1 MPLISK
7 RAESIVVSPI
17 RRIVSLLAQAKN
29 RNSIISFGGG
39 APSLSPPKE
48 VVDAMINALNEN
60 PQKATSYGATRGD
73 EETINAI
80 VNDLKSYK
88 VELNSKEVIMTDGA
102 TEGIILTVLSLVNRG
117 DEVLTS
123 DPTYVGFQTPVEIAN
138 GKLIRIPT
146 SWENDFQ
153 PDMEEVK
160 KKISKKTKA
169 VILLSPDNPTGRV
182 LKEEIVKEFVDL
194 AEDHDFWIIFD
205 DTYRDIYYEGKYLPI
220 FNIKNAR
227 ERTVVV
233 FTLSKSCSIPG
244 LRIGYSYGN
253 ENIIK
258 AMEKVKQF
266 FTLCSSTLSQIAVKT
281 FYSGNVKE
289 RYLKEKV
296 LPTYSHR
303 KEVMGECLKQYLP
316 KAGYSIPKGAFY
328 YFVDL
333 SKYLKKLNMDDE
345 EFATRLL
352 TEKEV
357 VVIPGKY
364 FGKKGKLHVRM
375 TFVSENDERIKE
387 GIKKMGEF
395 LSSANAIKE
404 NFVNYDFK
412 EETTK
417 IAISEKSLTE

>member
-7 RAESIVVSPI
+7 ISESIVESPI
-17 RRIVSLLAQAKN
+17 RKIVALLAHAKN
-29 RNSIISFGGG
+29 RNSIISLGGG

-48 VVDAMINALNEN
+48 VVSAMINALNEV
-60 PQKATSYGATRGD
+60 PQKATSYGATKGD

-80 VNDLKSYK
+80 VNDLKRYGI
-88 VELNSKEVIMTDGA
+88 EVSPEEIIMTDGA
-102 TEGIILTVLSLVNRG
+102 TEGIILAILSLINKG
-117 DEVLTS
+117 DEVLVL
-123 DPTYVGFQTPVEIAN
+123 DPTYVGFYSPVKIAS

-146 SWENDFQ
+146 SWEDDFQ
-153 PDMEEVK
+153 PNMEEVK
-160 KKISKKTKA
+160 QKITKKTKA

-182 LKEEIVKEFVDL
+182 LKEEILEEFVDL
-194 AEDHDFWIIFD
+194 AEEHDFWIIYD
-205 DTYRDIYYEGKYLPI
+205 DTYRDIYYEGKYFPI

-227 ERTVVV
+227 KRTVVV

-253 ENIIK
+253 KEVIK

-266 FTLCSSTLSQIAVKT
+266 TTLCPSTLSQIAVRT

-289 RYLKEKV
+289 KYLKEVV

-303 KEVMGECLKQYLP
+303 REVMLQSLKQYLP
-316 KAGYSIPKGAFY
+316 NAGYSIPKGAFY

-333 SKYLKKLNMDDE
+333 SKYLKKLNIDDE
-345 EFATRLL
+345 EFTTKLL
-352 TEKEV
+352 NEKEV

-375 TFVSENDERIKE
+375 TFVSENDDRIRE
-387 GIKKMGEF
+387 GIRKIGEF
-395 LSSANAIKE
+395 VSPATLKEAINEYKI
-404 NFVNYDFK
+404 K
-412 EETTK
+412 EETEEIIEEICK
-417 IAISEKSLTE
+417 